1 MARSLHRSLKE
12 VSWQDLLDNTRLP
25 RTHTLRELCSR
36 YALQHFTRAI
46 SDGNLKEKC
55 RTPEPRR
62 TLCAS
67 LRNQNACQHCRRAT
81 LHRNLQVK
89 CRRPERAQNADTHTH
104 TLSASLHACQHIQKF
119 TGKMPQTRRSTERRH
134 TLCASLRIRNAC
146 QHCRRATSYG
156 NLQVK
161 CCRPE
166 WAQNPDT
173 HFVRA
178 RAVEMHVNIAEEP
191 HEPRT
196 QTHTLCEPAQSVEM
210 HVSIAEE
217 PLHTEV
223 YR

>member
-1 MARSLHRSLKE
+1 MKPLRRLSRRVLGKIYVRDLVARSLHRSLKE

-104 TLSASLHACQHIQKF
+104 LVRACMHVN
-119 TGKMPQTRRSTERRH
+119 TY
-134 TLCASLRIRNAC
+134 RNS
-146 QHCRRATSYG
+146 R
-156 NLQVK
+156 VK
-161 CCRPE
+161 CLRPE
-166 WAQNPDT
+166 EAQNADT

-178 RAVEMHVNIAEEP
+178 CAFEMHVNIAEEP
-191 HEPRT
+191 
-196 QTHTLCEPAQSVEM
+196 
-210 HVSIAEE
+210 
-217 PLHTEV
+217 LHTEI